1 MLYEKSSKLNL
12 CLQQLKDL
20 NLNFVRQ
27 LLKERKDDFIDL
39 KPTLWAIMFI
49 KVETKDALLQAIN
62 EEYVEAVEVLLNH
75 AEGEPW
81 VKQLHLSL
89 T

>member
-49 KVETKDALLQAIN
+49 QFETKNALLHDIN
-62 EEYVEAVEVLLNH
+62 QEYVEAVEVLLDHKDCIQRTLGKNNYI
-75 AEGEPW
+75 
-81 VKQLHLSL
+81 
-89 T
+89 